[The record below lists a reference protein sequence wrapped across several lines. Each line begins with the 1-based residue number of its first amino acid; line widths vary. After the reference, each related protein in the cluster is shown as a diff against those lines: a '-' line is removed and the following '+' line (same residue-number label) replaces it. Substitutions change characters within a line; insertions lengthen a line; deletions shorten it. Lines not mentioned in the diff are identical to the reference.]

1 MGPIN
6 DRLTDRNRS
15 RRVAQLIAIV
25 WILSILD
32 LFFTLWAHFFTHFH
46 ELNPL
51 ANYMLRQNLVPSL
64 ILFKLVVTAVGT
76 SIFWRIRNHA
86 RAEVALWGLVGVYVM
101 LALRWSTYTTSVMA
115 LMN

>member
-1 MGPIN
+1 MGPISTT
-6 DRLTDRNRS
+6 LIDRNRS
-15 RRVAQLIAIV
+15 RRVAELIAIV
-25 WILSILD
+25 WLLSLLD

-51 ANYMLRQNLVPSL
+51 ASYMLRQNLVPSL

-76 SIFWRIRNHA
+76 LIFWRVRNHG
-86 RAEVALWGLVGVYVM
+86 RAEMTLWAVVGVYVM
-101 LALRWSTYTTSVMA
+101 LAVRWSTYTTSVMA